1 MANPF
6 EILVSNL
13 NALGFFGFLLPWI
26 FTFAVLFGLLLKAKT
41 FGDNK
46 RIIGVISL
54 VVAFFVTGFGGP
66 VVASFFANLFGL
78 ASIVLAG
85 ILVIALFLAMSG
97 TDIGKITENKAIV
110 YAIVGIGIV
119 VFFTAAGAL
128 GIRIS
133 DSTIA
138 IIFMLLILIVAIAF
152 ITK

>member
-6 EILVSNL
+6 EALVGNL

-26 FTFAVLFGLLLKAKT
+26 FTFAVLFGLLLKSKA
-41 FGDNK
+41 FGENK

-54 VVAFFVTGFGGP
+54 VVAFFVVGFGGP
-66 VVASFFANLFGL
+66 AIAVFFSSLFGL
-78 ASIVLAG
+78 AAVVLAG

-97 TDIGKITENKAIV
+97 TDISKIAENKAV
-110 YAIVGIGIV
+110 AYAIVGIGIV

-128 GIRIS
+128 GIQLS
-133 DSTIA
+133 EGSAA

>member
-6 EILVSNL
+6 ELLVGNL
-13 NALGFFGFLLPWI
+13 NQLGFFGFLLPWI
-26 FTFAVLFGLLLKAKT
+26 FTFAVIFGLLLKSKT

-66 VVASFFANLFGL
+66 VIASFFVNLFGL
-78 ASIVLAG
+78 ASIILAG
-85 ILVIALFLAMSG
+85 ILVIALFLAISG
-97 TDIGKITENKAIV
+97 TDISKLTENKAVV
-110 YAIVGIGIV
+110 YAVVGIGIV
-119 VFFTAAGAL
+119 VFFTAAGSL
-128 GIRIS
+128 GIRLS

-138 IIFMLLILIVAIAF
+138 IIFMLVVLVAAIAF

>member
-6 EILVSNL
+6 EALVTNL

-26 FTFAVLFGLLLKAKT
+26 FTFAVLFGLLLKSKA
-41 FGDNK
+41 FSENK

-54 VVAFFVTGFGGP
+54 VVAFFVVGFGGP
-66 VVASFFANLFGL
+66 AIAVFFSSLFGL
-78 ASIVLAG
+78 AAVVLAG
-85 ILVIALFLAMSG
+85 ILVIVLFLAMSG
-97 TDIGKITENKAIV
+97 TDISKITENKAV
-110 YAIVGIGIV
+110 AYAIVGIGIV

-128 GIRIS
+128 GIQLS
-133 DSTIA
+133 ESSVA